1 MVAPEKVDKET
12 TAEARDGAAAAGLG
26 EGREAVVLDL
36 LEVTIEGIGVDG
48 AVVT

>member
-1 MVAPEKVDKET
+1 MVVLEIVDEEV

-26 EGREAVVLDL
+26 EARAAAILGL

>member
-12 TAEARDGAAAAGLG
+12 TAEARDGAAAVGLG
-26 EGREAVVLDL
+26 EARAAAVPGL

>member
-1 MVAPEKVDKET
+1 MDKET
-12 TAEARDGAAAAGLG
+12 TAEARDGAAAVGLG
-26 EGREAVVLDL
+26 EARATAVLGL